1 MIRSAAARRVT
12 VTASSCL
19 STTSSRASCGSL
31 SLGTFSSC
39 ENEQHSR
46 IVEQQKRQQF
56 DIAYSQPLAL
66 PSIWN
71 ASNRADGHANSNH
84 KKSYSGGGGGGGYG
98 RGGGNRNNHRNNHEI
113 PTCAYIS
120 ALASIMGL
128 YVLSHIDDEAEDI
141 VMSTKVTWDNMLQ
154 MVQDGKVEKIVVT
167 DNNSIARLYVFED
180 DGGKKIDNKRVI
192 SDEAT
197 SHHQDTTQMH
207 FGDVSQNAKA
217 TTVVKNKT
225 ILRSSTFHH
234 DGIEPPSKSTA
245 HHTNVSSCKVYHLNI
260 DKSFEEKLEDAQ
272 RQFGRSR
279 SNFIPVQYRPDNTT
293 DESPVLT
300 AVARIALIGV
310 VTGMTRIITK
320 RPGAGFGGGISGLS
334 APSLDVVANSRIGAS
349 LGQIQRMRTLCV
361 MAMVPLLT
369 RLPRSWTHRQPT
381 NSWRN
386 VFTYLRK

>member
-1 MIRSAAARRVT
+1 MIRSAVARRVT

-31 SLGTFSSC
+31 SLRIFSSC
-39 ENEQHSR
+39 ENEQPSR

-71 ASNRADGHANSNH
+71 ADNRADGRDNSNH
-84 KKSYSGGGGGGGYG
+84 KKSYSGGGGGGGGYG
-98 RGGGNRNNHRNNHEI
+98 RGGGNRNNHHEI

-167 DNNSIARLYVFED
+167 DNNSIARIYVLEED
-180 DGGKKIDNKRVI
+180 GDKKADNKRVI

-197 SHHQDTTQMH
+197 SNPQDTTQMN
-207 FGDVSQNAKA
+207 FGDVSQQAKA
-217 TTVVKNKT
+217 STVVKNKT
-225 ILRSSTFHH
+225 ILSSSTFHH
-234 DGIEPPSKSTA
+234 DGIEAPSKSTSR
-245 HHTNVSSCKVYHLNI
+245 HPNVSPCKVYHLTI
-260 DKSFEEKLEDAQ
+260 DKTFEEKLEDAQ

-300 AVARIALIGV
+300 AAARIALIGV
-310 VTGMTRIITK
+310 VTGVMRIVTK
-320 RPGAGFGGGISGLS
+320 RPGSGFGGVGSGVS
-334 APSLDVVANSRIGAS
+334 ASLDVVANGKIGAS
-349 LGQIQRMRTLCV
+349 LGQIQRMRALGV

-369 RLPRSWTHRQPT
+369 RLPRSWTQRQPT

>member
-1 MIRSAAARRVT
+1 MIRSAAARRIT

-31 SLGTFSSC
+31 SLGTFSC

-71 ASNRADGHANSNH
+71 AGNRADGHANSNH
-84 KKSYSGGGGGGGYG
+84 KKSSSGDGGGYG
-98 RGGGNRNNHRNNHEI
+98 RGGGNRNNHHEI

-167 DNNSIARLYVFED
+167 DNNSIARIYVLEED
-180 DGGKKIDNKRVI
+180 GDKKADIKRVI

-197 SHHQDTTQMH
+197 SNPQDTTQMN
-207 FGDVSQNAKA
+207 FGDVSQQAKA
-217 TTVVKNKT
+217 STVVKNKT
-225 ILRSSTFHH
+225 ILSSSTFHH
-234 DGIEPPSKSTA
+234 DGIEAPSKSTSR
-245 HHTNVSSCKVYHLNI
+245 HPNVSPCKVYHLTI
-260 DKSFEEKLEDAQ
+260 DKTFEEKLEDAQ

-300 AVARIALIGV
+300 AAARIALIGV
-310 VTGMTRIITK
+310 VTGMMRIVTK
-320 RPGAGFGGGISGLS
+320 RPGTGFGGVGSGVS
-334 APSLDVVANSRIGAS
+334 ASLDVVANSKIGAS
-349 LGQIQRMRTLCV
+349 LGQIQRMRALGV

-369 RLPRSWTHRQPT
+369 RLPRSWTQRQPT

>member
-31 SLGTFSSC
+31 SLRLFSSC

-46 IVEQQKRQQF
+46 IVEQQKRQ
-56 DIAYSQPLAL
+56 IGSAYSQPLAL
-66 PSIWN
+66 SSIWN
-71 ASNRADGHANSNH
+71 ASNRADGHGKSNY
-84 KKSYSGGGGGGGYG
+84 KKSYSGDGGGGGGGGYG
-98 RGGGNRNNHRNNHEI
+98 RGGGNRNNHHEI

-167 DNNSIARLYVFED
+167 DNNSIARIYVLEED
-180 DGGKKIDNKRVI
+180 GDKKADNKRVI

-197 SHHQDTTQMH
+197 SNPQDTTQIQ
-207 FGDVSQNAKA
+207 FGDVSQQAKA
-217 TTVVKNKT
+217 SKVTQNKT
-225 ILRSSTFHH
+225 ILSSSTFHH
-234 DGIEPPSKSTA
+234 DGIEAPSKSTSR
-245 HHTNVSSCKVYHLNI
+245 HPNVSPCKVYHLTI
-260 DKSFEEKLEDAQ
+260 DKTFEEKLEDAQ

-300 AVARIALIGV
+300 AAARIALIGV
-310 VTGMTRIITK
+310 VTGVMRIVTK
-320 RPGAGFGGGISGLS
+320 RPGSGFGGVGSGVS
-334 APSLDVVANSRIGAS
+334 ASLDVVANGKIGAS
-349 LGQIQRMRTLCV
+349 LGQIQRMRALGV

-369 RLPRSWTHRQPT
+369 RLPRSWTQRQPT

>member
-1 MIRSAAARRVT
+1 MIRSAAARRIT

-31 SLGTFSSC
+31 SLGTFSC

-71 ASNRADGHANSNH
+71 AGNRADGHANSNH
-84 KKSYSGGGGGGGYG
+84 KKSSSGDGGGYG
-98 RGGGNRNNHRNNHEI
+98 RGGGNRHNDRNNHEI

-128 YVLSHIDDEAEDI
+128 YVLSHIDDEAEDA

-167 DNNSIARLYVFED
+167 DNNSIARIYVLEED
-180 DGGKKIDNKRVI
+180 GDKKTDNKRVI

-207 FGDVSQNAKA
+207 FGDVSQQAKA
-217 TTVVKNKT
+217 STVVKNKT

-234 DGIEPPSKSTA
+234 DGIEAPSKSTA
-245 HHTNVSSCKVYHLNI
+245 HRANVSPCKVYHLNI

-272 RQFGRSR
+272 HQSGRSR

-300 AVARIALIGV
+300 AAARIALIGV
-310 VTGMTRIITK
+310 VTGMMRIVTK
-320 RPGAGFGGGISGLS
+320 RPGSGFGGVGSGVS
-334 APSLDVVANSRIGAS
+334 ASLDVVANSKIGAS
-349 LGQIQRMRTLCV
+349 LGQIQRMRALGV

-369 RLPRSWTHRQPT
+369 RLPRSWTQRQPT